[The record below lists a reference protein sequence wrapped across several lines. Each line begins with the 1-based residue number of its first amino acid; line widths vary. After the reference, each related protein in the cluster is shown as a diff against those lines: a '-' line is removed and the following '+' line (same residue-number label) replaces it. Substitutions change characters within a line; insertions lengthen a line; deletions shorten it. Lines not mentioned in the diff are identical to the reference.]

1 VASESPK
8 PDAAQLSRYRDF
20 AAEVA
25 REAGLTALRYFR
37 SGVEVETK
45 SDETPVTRADRETER
60 FIRGALSE
68 RYPDHLV
75 IGEEFGASRGG
86 KPVSGEAQGEGA
98 FRWVV
103 DPIDGTKAF
112 IHGVPLFTTLIALL
126 HEGRPVVGII
136 HNPVLEETCSAA
148 VGCGCTLNGSACR
161 VSTVDSLE
169 RGRLHSTDFS
179 DLYRAA
185 PALAA
190 KLLGRAGAARTWADG
205 YGYLMV
211 ATGRAEA
218 MIDPVMSLWDIA
230 PLGPVITEAG
240 GRFTAIDGTET
251 WTGTSGLATN
261 GLVHEQILRLASAGS
276 PQ

>member
-1 VASESPK
+1 MGSEPLVL
-8 PDAAQLSRYRDF
+8 DAAQLRGYREF
-20 AAEVA
+20 AEELA
-25 REAGLTALRYFR
+25 REAGRIAVGYFR

-60 FIRGALSE
+60 FIRAAITE
-68 RYPDHLV
+68 RYPGHLV
-75 IGEEFGASRGG
+75 IGEEFGTTRGG
-86 KPVSGEAQGEGA
+86 KAVAGDAQGEGA

-126 HEGRPVVGII
+126 FEGTPVVGII
-136 HNPVLEETCSAA
+136 HNPILEETCSAA
-148 VGCGCTLNGSACR
+148 TGDGCTLNGTACR
-161 VSTVDSLE
+161 VSSVDSLD
-169 RGRLHSTDFS
+169 RARLHSTDFS
-179 DLYRAA
+179 DLYRAV
-185 PALAA
+185 PALAG
-190 KLLGRAGAARTWADG
+190 KLLERARAARTWADG

-218 MIDPVMSLWDIA
+218 MLDPVMSLWDIA

-261 GLVHEQILRLASAGS
+261 GLVHEEILRLGAETSR
-276 PQ
+276 